1 MTTATIRTHIER
13 AGGLLNQGDIAT
25 VLGVS
30 RTRVSQLVGLPAFP
44 APLLDGELAPGGRA
58 VWLATD
64 VDAWRE
70 RRGTVGT

>member
-1 MTTATIRTHIER
+1 MTIKSQITA
-13 AGGLLNQGDIAT
+13 AGGLLNQGDIAQ
-25 VLGVS
+25 LLDVS
-30 RTRVSQLVGLPAFP
+30 RTRVSQLVSHPTFP
-44 APLLDGELAPGGRA
+44 APLVDGELAPGGRA